1 MWSLVRSPPRNRPWV
16 GDHGQLVIVLERS
29 VPFVIALIAL
39 CIELSPLEFLY
50 TGPFLTATPA
60 LAALTM
66 GPRGT
71 MAAAGVALAVS
82 VTTATYNE
90 AWGSDQVYSNLL
102 GLLLV
107 SSASITMSSAVRTRR
122 QSELDQIRRIAS
134 AAQDVILRPV
144 PARLGPVR
152 TASTYLA
159 AETGAQIGGDLYE
172 AVHTHYGVR
181 LIVGDVRGKGLHAVR
196 AAAAVLSAFREAV
209 HYEDDLTEVV
219 NHCAAALHRETA
231 AGSAADQD
239 DQAEEFVTVLV
250 AQIPD
255 SFVIELVNRGH
266 PPPMVL
272 REGKVRP
279 LTPTTP
285 LPPLGLEG
293 FFSGPPSAAETYP
306 FAPGDRLLLY
316 TDGVIEAR
324 DPDRAFFP
332 LADAMEAVRPCTPT
346 AFLEDLHGRLLRHT
360 EGILAD
366 DVAMVVAD
374 RLGDDHGARPAPFT

>member
-1 MWSLVRSPPRNRPWV
+1 M
-16 GDHGQLVIVLERS
+16 
-29 VPFVIALIAL
+29 PFLIALIAL
-39 CIELSPLEFLY
+39 GIELSPLEFLY

-122 QSELDQIRRIAS
+122 QGELDQIRRIAS

-144 PARLGPVR
+144 PARLGPLR
-152 TASTYLA
+152 AASTYLA

-172 AVHTHYGVR
+172 AVHTHYGIR
-181 LIVGDVRGKGLHAVR
+181 LIIGDVRGKGLHAVR

-209 HYEDDLTEVV
+209 HYEDDLAEVV
-219 NHCAAALHRETA
+219 NHCAAALSREA
-231 AGSAADQD
+231 AIGTTGNQD
-239 DQAEEFVTVLV
+239 AQAEEFVTILV
-250 AQIPD
+250 AQVPD
-255 SFVIELVNRGH
+255 SFVIQLVNRGH

-272 REGKVRP
+272 REGKVRS
-279 LTPTTP
+279 LTPSSP

-293 FFSGPPSAAETYP
+293 FFSAAPTRVETYP

-324 DPDRAFFP
+324 DRDRAFFP
-332 LADAMEAVRPCTPT
+332 LAEEMEAVRPCTPP

-360 EGILAD
+360 EGVLAD

-374 RLGDDHGARPAPFT
+374 RVDGDGARPAPFT